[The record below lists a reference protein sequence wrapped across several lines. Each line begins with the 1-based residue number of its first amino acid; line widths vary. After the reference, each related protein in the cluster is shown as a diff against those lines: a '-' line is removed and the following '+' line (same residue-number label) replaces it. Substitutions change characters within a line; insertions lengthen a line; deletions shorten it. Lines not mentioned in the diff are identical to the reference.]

1 MFLAGR
7 DVLHFICLLNSGFHP
22 RVVFLKSDE
31 LYRVS
36 AWVLMRDLLDRTGKS
51 CHLNGLYC
59 TSLKIIIHISI
70 NLFRSNISSYCIFQL
85 SKLKRQSVSQWPFD
99 LCNSFL
105 PDFLSVFASVY
116 PFFSLLPLA
125 TSCFTNYWSFDFWP
139 ENSWDNPHLHG
150 TGWVSLTKASRNTV
164 PWIKPRNWNRHM
176 EICYVQYF

>member
-1 MFLAGR
+1 MF
-7 DVLHFICLLNSGFHP
+7 VGFWFSSTCG
-22 RVVFLKSDE
+22 FLKIGQWYE
-31 LYRVS
+31 LYWVS

-70 NLFRSNISSYCIFQL
+70 NLFRSNISSYCVFQL

-125 TSCFTNYWSFDFWP
+125 TSCFYQLLVFWF
-139 ENSWDNPHLHG
+139 
-150 TGWVSLTKASRNTV
+150 LTRKFVRQPSSA
-164 PWIKPRNWNRHM
+164 WNRLS
-176 EICYVQYF
+176 